1 MQIVLFYESFI
12 KFYFN
17 YALTVW
23 EPKSKFSNIKC
34 STVFLLININNKQ
47 CLEIWIRWIQIRKSM
62 RIQICKSMR
71 IHGSGSNGQNIQRAK
86 YLSKTAKKFVYSSLK
101 MQYIKLVNKGV
112 DFWPNSNC
120 IIPKT
125 LQPDGVNL
133 FIPNIWSNRTQ
144 SLKFIRHGN
153 YKIRICGKDSIPSNC
168 YFHIISYL
176 V

>member
-1 MQIVLFYESFI
+1 MLQIVLFYESFI

-23 EPKSKFSNIKC
+23 EPKSKFSNIKF
-34 STVFLLININNKQ
+34 STVFLLINNKQ
-47 CLEIWIRWIQIRKSM
+47 CLEIWICWIQIR
-62 RIQICKSMR
+62 KSMR

-120 IIPKT
+120 IISKT
-125 LQPDGVNL
+125 LQPDGVNR
-133 FIPNIWSNRTQ
+133 FIPNI
-144 SLKFIRHGN
+144 
-153 YKIRICGKDSIPSNC
+153 
-168 YFHIISYL
+168 
-176 V
+176 